1 MKRDFMELIIAP
13 DRRTD
18 RLGGTGIPDIDTL
31 QQMHA
36 SQYIL
41 HAAGGQLT
49 RVDVEKSLLPHS
61 NNTSPQAVT
70 VDRGAGDLV
79 YVQQPECLCKSTDG
93 GRTWTSRPIDRFEDG
108 PGFGWK
114 VLADGTFISVKCTT
128 GVGARGSATVW
139 ASADEG
145 LTWNERA
152 EIPVEMPLP
161 NGEPYSER
169 YLHRGLNRLADDSL
183 LWTVDV
189 RNSEVTS
196 HGVYNFLSTDGGH
209 SWQGPGLMIDWGSE
223 GGSTL
228 LPSGRVFATMRYQ
241 RERLP
246 SDSDEMYA
254 PLGDDPELVQN
265 FMERFGKIPS
275 GFKNLFVM
283 ESADGGLSWT
293 LPRMVCTVY
302 GQTFGYPAAQS
313 DGTIAVIHDTR
324 YGPGSPGSRAMISR
338 DEGRTWED
346 EVYYMDVTA
355 FTGSYSASVVMDDDT
370 ILSICGSSK
379 GVSWPQVKDD
389 TDLYAIRW
397 RPEPG

>member
-1 MKRDFMELIIAP
+1 MKSDLMKLIIAP
-13 DRRTD
+13 GRRTD

-114 VLADGTFISVKCTT
+114 VLADGTFISVNCTT
-128 GVGARGSATVW
+128 GVGARGSAIVW
-139 ASADEG
+139 ASADED

-183 LWTVDV
+183 LWTVDI
-189 RNSEVTS
+189 R
-196 HGVYNFLSTDGGH
+196 D
-209 SWQGPGLMIDWGSE
+209 SE
-223 GGSTL
+223 GRWCMARSC
-228 LPSGRVFATMRYQ
+228 RQ
-241 RERLP
+241 
-246 SDSDEMYA
+246 
-254 PLGDDPELVQN
+254 
-265 FMERFGKIPS
+265 
-275 GFKNLFVM
+275 
-283 ESADGGLSWT
+283 
-293 LPRMVCTVY
+293 
-302 GQTFGYPAAQS
+302 
-313 DGTIAVIHDTR
+313 
-324 YGPGSPGSRAMISR
+324 ISR
-338 DEGRTWED
+338 GR
-346 EVYYMDVTA
+346 
-355 FTGSYSASVVMDDDT
+355 
-370 ILSICGSSK
+370 K
-379 GVSWPQVKDD
+379 
-389 TDLYAIRW
+389 
-397 RPEPG
+397 